1 MKNFTVIIIGV
12 ILIFLFSMQ
21 VVMFYRIHERIDQQF
36 TTEKNLDLSSH
47 QGASDWPQKSDD
59 WTPFQELLK
68 IQNRIEQ
75 LFNNSLS
82 RLQNDTDAAIP
93 SNIPALNL
101 KEEADRYVVTIDVPG
116 ADESSINVEL
126 NGRKLTLSVS
136 NESEQEQTGNNGK
149 FIRHERYQGLYT
161 RTLILPGNIDPA
173 SMKTEY
179 DNGVLTITL
188 AKA

>member
-21 VVMFYRIHERIDQQF
+21 VIMFYRIHERIDQQF

-47 QGASDWPQKSDD
+47 QGASDWLQKSDN

-68 IQNRIEQ
+68 IQNQIEQ
-75 LFNNSLS
+75 LFNASFS
-82 RLQNDTDAAIP
+82 RLKNDATADMP
-93 SNIPALNL
+93 STIPALDL
-101 KEEADRYVVTIDVPG
+101 KEETDRYVVTIDVPG
-116 ADESSINVEL
+116 ADESSLNVEL
-126 NGRKLTLSVS
+126 NGRQLTISVS
-136 NESEQEQTGNNGK
+136 NESEQKQTGNNGK
-149 FIRHERYQGLYT
+149 FIRHERYQGQYT
-161 RTLILPGNIDPA
+161 RTLTLPGDVDPA

-179 DNGVLTITL
+179 GNGVVTITL